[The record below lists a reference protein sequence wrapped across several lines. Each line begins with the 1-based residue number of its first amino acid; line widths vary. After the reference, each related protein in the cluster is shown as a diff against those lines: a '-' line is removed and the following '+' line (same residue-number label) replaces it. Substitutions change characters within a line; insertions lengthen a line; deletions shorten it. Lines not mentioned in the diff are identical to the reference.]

1 LTTVSLF
8 KWSKPTNKSFF
19 EKGHETLRRQKSHSE
34 GAEGKKPVQGN
45 QGHRDSPAHLRPL
58 QGHHRAPAQEP
69 VVRQLQG
76 HGRQVR
82 TWPPGPWPPSRPRK
96 RSRSF
101 PTSTRMCGTGK
112 SFSITCF

>member
-1 LTTVSLF
+1 MTTVSLF

-76 HGRQVR
+76 HGRQVSGR
-82 TWPPGPWPPSRPRK
+82 RQDRENAQDHSRLPRECVVQVRVFQLLIFK
-96 RSRSF
+96 
-101 PTSTRMCGTGK
+101 K
-112 SFSITCF
+112 